1 MSIEPK
7 VLVTGA
13 NGFGGGCLCLYLAER
28 GIPVR
33 GMYYTPD
40 GGDPTF
46 SHPNLQLVP
55 GDLTDGESL
64 ERALEGI
71 EVVHNLAALYRPTIV
86 AKEMYFKVNVDGVK
100 DLVER
105 AARRKVRRFV
115 HCSTMGIHG
124 SVTNPPADEESPIK
138 PDDYYQE
145 SKYQGEVVAMGRA
158 KELGMEIVTIR
169 PTAIYGPREH
179 RFLKLAKMIGSGHS
193 IMFGDGKIRY
203 HFIHADDLSQSFML
217 AAESPNAVGQSYL
230 IGDEHPPTLNEI
242 FQIIGDELGQP
253 APRYRLPYTPV
264 WLAAAACEFAFLPL
278 RPLGLSPPLYRRRV
292 NWFASERWF
301 DISKAKRELGYQPQ
315 VAIEDGLREMVR
327 SFVEAGWLT
336 APPRPSD
343 GATRVMR

>member
-1 MSIEPK
+1 MTIEPK

-13 NGFGGGCLCLYLAER
+13 NGYGGSRLCLYLAER
-28 GIPVR
+28 GVPVR

-40 GGDPTF
+40 GGEPTF
-46 SHPNLQLVP
+46 SHPNLELVP

-64 ERALEGI
+64 ERALDGI
-71 EVVHNLAALYRPTIV
+71 EVVHNLAALYRPAIV
-86 AKEMYFKVNVDGVK
+86 AQQTYFKVNVDGVK

-105 AARRKVRRFV
+105 AARRNVRRFV

-124 SVTNPPADEESPIK
+124 SVTNPPADENAPIK

-145 SKYQGEVVAMGRA
+145 SKYQGEVVAMRRA
-158 KELGMEIVTIR
+158 EELGMEIVTIR

-179 RFLKLAKMIGSGHS
+179 RFLKLAKMIASGQS
-193 IMFGDGKIRY
+193 IMFGPGTIRY

-217 AAESPNAVGQSYL
+217 AAEKPGVVGQSYL
-230 IGDEHPPTLNEI
+230 IGDDHPPTLNEI
-242 FQIIGDELGQP
+242 FTIIGDELGQP

-292 NWFASERWF
+292 NWFNSERWF
-301 DISKAKRELGYQPQ
+301 DISKAKRELGFQPK
-315 VAIEDGLREMVR
+315 VTIEDGLREMVR
-327 SFVEAGWLT
+327 SFIDAGWLD
-336 APPRPSD
+336 APARSQG
-343 GATRVMR
+343 GAAKSAH